1 MNKFI
6 TLLALILM
14 CLGGEARAA
23 DICKAVAERQVEAI
37 ENSDAVL
44 RSGEALTAVTQYRI
58 EKATGIPSL
67 CSHGGY
73 CYPTQIDVGGLRVE
87 AMRLLNCS
95 IRGRTDGDGEFLYY
109 GLKPVRSS
117 VSNPQQDYDELTNQ
131 LSELGLCSSCS
142 DNIAQYLI
150 RKPTSKCAQLARSAL
165 NGNNAAINK
174 LNQFPD
180 YCTWNY

>member
-1 MNKFI
+1 MKRSI
-6 TLLALILM
+6 ALLALTLV
-14 CLGGEARAA
+14 CLGGAARAA
-23 DICKAVAERQVEAI
+23 DICKAVAVRQVEATD
-37 ENSDAVL
+37 NADSVL
-44 RSGEALTAVTQYRI
+44 QTGEVLTAVTQYRI
-58 EKATGIPSL
+58 EKATGVPSL
-67 CSHGGY
+67 CSRGGY

-109 GLKPVRSS
+109 GLKPVRSA
-117 VSNPQQDYDELTNQ
+117 VSKPEQDYDDLTNQ

-142 DNIAQYLI
+142 DNVAQYLL
-150 RKPTSKCAQLARSAL
+150 RKPASKCAQLARSAL

>member
-1 MNKFI
+1 MKKTIAF
-6 TLLALILM
+6 AVLILAG
-14 CLGGEARAA
+14 LAGTASAA
-23 DICKAVAERQVEAI
+23 DICKAVAEREVAAI
-37 ENSDAVL
+37 EDADTTL
-44 RSGEALTAVTQYRI
+44 QTGEALTAITQYRI

-73 CYPTQIDVGGLRVE
+73 CYPTQVDVGGLRLE

-95 IRGRTDGDGEFLYY
+95 IRGRTEGDDEYLYY
-109 GLKPVRSS
+109 GLKPVRAA
-117 VSNPQQDYDELTNQ
+117 VAQPEQDYDDLTNR

-142 DNIAQYLI
+142 DNVAQHLL
-150 RKPTSKCAQLARSAL
+150 RKPASKCAQLARNAL

-174 LNQFPD
+174 LSQFPD